1 MVKIG
6 APGHEPIPIGD
17 VATPVFARL
26 PDPRKLFAARAERF
40 RKLALGSELKP
51 YLLFLAALSAV
62 QNRAPSDLV
71 EPNLPEIDAL
81 GRARPFGM
89 PPLDRNRFF
98 AHPVFEA
105 TLHPRPAPAP
115 DLRMPEAAP

>member
-26 PDPRKLFAARAERF
+26 PEPRKLFAARAERF
-40 RKLALGSELKP
+40 RKLALGSELKS

-62 QNRAPSDLV
+62 QNALQADLA
-71 EPNLPEIDAL
+71 EPDLPEADAL
-81 GRARPFGM
+81 ARARAFGM

-98 AHPVFEA
+98 ADPVFETKIGRA
-105 TLHPRPAPAP
+105 
-115 DLRMPEAAP
+115 